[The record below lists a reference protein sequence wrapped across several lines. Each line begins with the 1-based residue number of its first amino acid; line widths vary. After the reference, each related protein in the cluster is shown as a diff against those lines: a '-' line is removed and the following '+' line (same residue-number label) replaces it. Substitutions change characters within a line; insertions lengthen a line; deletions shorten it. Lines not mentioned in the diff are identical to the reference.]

1 MTEDRHEPAGG
12 GGPAGAALA
21 WIVWWELCAAL
32 WLLLVDNTHVQEL
45 GAGALVAV
53 LGATGAVLVRAQ
65 RRIVTR
71 PRPRWLLRLWKP
83 VVLYP
88 RDLVLVTLA
97 LLRRSRGRLVAV
109 PYEPREEVA
118 REAASRELATSAGS
132 FAPNTYVVGADEE
145 AGLLLVHQL
154 VRRER
159 AADDADPLGLR

>member
-1 MTEDRHEPAGG
+1 MAEDRHEPAGG

-21 WIVWWELCAAL
+21 WVAWWVLCAAL
-32 WLLLVDNTHVQEL
+32 WLALVDNTHRQEL
-45 GAGALVAV
+45 GAGAVVAV

-71 PRPRWLLRLWKP
+71 PRVRWLLRLWKP
-83 VVLYP
+83 VALYP
-88 RDLVLVTLA
+88 RDLALVTLA
-97 LLRRSRGRLVAV
+97 LLRRSRGRLVAI
-109 PYEPREEVA
+109 PFEPGKEDP
-118 REAASRELATSAGS
+118 REAARRVLGKSAGS

-154 VRRER
+154 ARRDR